1 VTRVVALVL
10 ALAACLAAAAPAAA
24 QASAADRHEGY
35 YYPKVTSRETW
46 PSRAKTLPDTDRRK
60 RVAFATGIAKQMS
73 ELPYPATYSF
83 FVKGDDADK
92 LIIVANQDGTLNTPY
107 RARALL
113 ATLTAFARL
122 TPLFAEFAV
131 EDLFTFLDLCKLL
144 GIKQVTVSDGRGF
157 AHQVRIR

>member
-1 VTRVVALVL
+1 MRFAPAI
-10 ALAACLAAAAPAAA
+10 ALAAWLAVTPSAAA
-24 QASAADRHEGY
+24 QAPAADHHEGY

-46 PSRAKTLPDTDRRK
+46 PSRAKTLADVDRRK
-60 RVAFATGIAKQMS
+60 RIGFATGIAKQMS
-73 ELPYPATYSF
+73 ELPYAAPYAF
-83 FVKGDDADK
+83 FVKGDEADK
-92 LIIVANQDGTLNTPY
+92 LIIVATVDGTLNTPY

-122 TPLFAEFAV
+122 TPLFSEYAV

-144 GIKQVTVSDGRGF
+144 GIKQVTISDGRGF

>member
-1 VTRVVALVL
+1 MTRILAVALLVCLVVA
-10 ALAACLAAAAPAAA
+10 PAIA
-24 QASAADRHEGY
+24 QTPAADRHEGY
-35 YYPKVTSRETW
+35 YYPKVSSRETW
-46 PSRAKTLPDTDRRK
+46 PSRAQTLPDVDRRK
-60 RVAFATGIAKQMS
+60 RIAFATGIAKQMS
-73 ELPYPATYSF
+73 ELPYPPPYAF

-92 LIIVANQDGTLNTPY
+92 LIIVANQEGALNTSY

-131 EDLFTFLDLCKLL
+131 EDLFTFLDMCKLL
-144 GIKQVTVSDGRGF
+144 GIKQVTLSDGRAF

>member
-1 VTRVVALVL
+1 MTRLFAFVL
-10 ALAACLAAAAPAAA
+10 AAWIAAAAPVAA
-24 QASAADRHEGY
+24 QGPAADNHEGY
-35 YYPKVTSRETW
+35 YYPKVTSRESW
-46 PSRAKTLPDTDRRK
+46 PSRAKSLPDADRRK
-60 RVAFATGIAKQMS
+60 RIGFATSIAKQMS
-73 ELPYPATYSF
+73 ELPYPPPYAF

-92 LIIVANQDGTLNTPY
+92 LIIIANYDGALTTPY

-122 TPLFAEFAV
+122 TPLFAEYAV
-131 EDLFTFLDLCKLL
+131 EDLFTFLDLCKLI